1 MNQTTT
7 TAASTSPI
15 GDLAGYYIVCPISAA
30 CAILAI
36 VMSIIIVSLVI
47 HAKRRLHTERH
58 LLMCN
63 TAVASSF
70 YCISQLTSYVVLIFF
85 PQITDDVSCRWRGYL
100 SYASICG
107 ATYSYLIQ
115 AVSRLFFTVFATKHP
130 WMVSFKMHRLLI
142 FIHWFVCFTLPLPA
156 VITND
161 IYFRPGKMCW
171 VPMSHFIHVVYS
183 IMISYVLPII
193 AIIILY
199 IYIYRTIKNVQKRRE
214 FLHNTT
220 HEKRDLDVLR
230 NILIFLGIY
239 ILGGVP
245 TLIFLVTSLDAF
257 YLTGIATV
265 TLAVFMEK
273 IVTIILDRELRLVA
287 RSLICSRHQITPLMQ
302 STTRPGIQVNI
313 IRSSRA

>member
-1 MNQTTT
+1 MNQTL
-7 TAASTSPI
+7 STSPME
-15 GDLAGYYIVCPISAA
+15 DMYGYYIVCSISAV

-47 HAKRRLHTERH
+47 HVKRRLHTERH

-142 FIHWFVCFTLPLPA
+142 FIHWLVCFTLPLSTL
-156 VITND
+156 ITDD
-161 IYFRPGKMCW
+161 IYFRPGLLCW
-171 VPMSHFIHVVYS
+171 VPLSRFIHAVYS

-193 AIIILY
+193 AIAILY
-199 IYIYRTIKNVQKRRE
+199 IYIYRMIKNVEKRRE
-214 FLHNTT
+214 FLRNTT
-220 HEKRDLDVLR
+220 HEKRDLEVLR
-230 NILIFLGIY
+230 NIVIFLGIY
-239 ILGGVP
+239 IVGGTP
-245 TLIFLVTSLDAF
+245 SLIYLVSSVEIF

-273 IVTIILDRELRLVA
+273 IVTIILDRELRSVVKG
-287 RSLICSRHQITPLMQ
+287 LIYSRHQITPLDHSM
-302 STTRPGIQVNI
+302 TRPGNHINI
-313 IRSSRA
+313 IRLPKA